1 MLKGK
6 ANKKEVLT
14 LEDDEQT
21 SEADLE
27 SEDNLEKDNSQKEAS
42 AEKSAGDDKNEDEK
56 KKLEADGNKK
66 EIEKFEAEKRKHR
79 KAMSELEFDL
89 DDIEPKYRMVAE
101 TVGIDAYRIMVAF
114 CGGRNL
120 YLPKYENIIEKKRKR
135 YVYKVFL
142 ETGADYSKTAVYCGL
157 SLSTVR
163 RYVKECMSYY
173 KNKKKIH

>member
-1 MLKGK
+1 MLNEK
-6 ANKKEVLT
+6 AKKNGVLT
-14 LEDDEQT
+14 LEDDKKT
-21 SEADLE
+21 SKDSLEAEDTLE
-27 SEDNLEKDNSQKEAS
+27 EDSVKDS
-42 AEKSAGDDKNEDEK
+42 AESDKMK
-56 KKLEADGNKK
+56 AADRKQEVDNNKR
-66 EIEKFEAEKRKHR
+66 EIEKFEDEKRKHR

-163 RYVKECMSYY
+163 RYVKECMSYF
-173 KNKKKIH
+173 KKKKAN

>member
-27 SEDNLEKDNSQKEAS
+27 SEDNLEKDDSQKEAS

-66 EIEKFEAEKRKHR
+66 EIEKFEA
-79 KAMSELEFDL
+79 
-89 DDIEPKYRMVAE
+89 
-101 TVGIDAYRIMVAF
+101 
-114 CGGRNL
+114 
-120 YLPKYENIIEKKRKR
+120 
-135 YVYKVFL
+135 
-142 ETGADYSKTAVYCGL
+142 
-157 SLSTVR
+157 
-163 RYVKECMSYY
+163 
-173 KNKKKIH
+173 

>member
-1 MLKGK
+1 M
-6 ANKKEVLT
+6 
-14 LEDDEQT
+14 
-21 SEADLE
+21 
-27 SEDNLEKDNSQKEAS
+27 
-42 AEKSAGDDKNEDEK
+42 DEK

-135 YVYKVFL
+135 YVETVGIDAYRIMVAFCGGRNLYLPKYENIIEKKRKRYVYKVFL

-163 RYVKECMSYY
+163 RYVKECMSYS